1 MTKNKLRKI
10 LEERLTKTDTKLLL
24 KGTFKPPS
32 YSEGAFEAIS
42 NRLKKENLLEGIK
55 VEQQNDVVMDIFG
68 DLKKDLRKF
77 KLGNSTDALN
87 DAIDNLLSPGV
98 EEARDLISQTIAP
111 TGGAI
116 LEQRAVLPVSPALT
130 TPVNNT
136 IVNNQMATANT
147 LGARYLG
154 GINYNRMN
162 TAQKADYADK
172 VFKTTV

>member
-1 MTKNKLRKI
+1 MEE
-10 LEERLTKTDTKLLL
+10 LEQ
-24 KGTFKPPS
+24 F
-32 YSEGAFEAIS
+32 
-42 NRLKKENLLEGIK
+42 
-55 VEQQNDVVMDIFG
+55 
-68 DLKKDLRKF
+68 
-77 KLGNSTDALN
+77 
-87 DAIDNLLSPGV
+87 IDQILSPGV
-98 EEARDLISQTIAP
+98 EESREIVDTSVAP

-116 LEQRAVLPVSPALT
+116 LERQAVLPVSPALT

-136 IVNNQMATANT
+136 IVNNQMAAANT

>member
-1 MTKNKLRKI
+1 
-10 LEERLTKTDTKLLL
+10 
-24 KGTFKPPS
+24 
-32 YSEGAFEAIS
+32 
-42 NRLKKENLLEGIK
+42 
-55 VEQQNDVVMDIFG
+55 MDIFG

-116 LEQRAVLPVSPALT
+116 LERQAVLPVSPALT